1 MAHSGREV
9 STESGRFTT
18 SRGRR
23 VAADSACACWQGG
36 HHVARQVQG
45 CTGPTINVAGASL
58 PRPRVAADIACPCGP
73 KKPLRNPAAQGMA
86 RASLRAKR
94 RNLVVSAR
102 PEIDIVGRA
111 SLLARTARI
120 RSAVR
125 ASSAPGRDAGGYGLE
140 ADGTSTIAAGTSAP
154 RNDAVTFVRIKN
166 VAPSIHARGGE
177 CLSPAAPAEHGCSA
191 SAGNGR
197 CRHTRT
203 TRSDFC
209 LTA

>member
-45 CTGPTINVAGASL
+45 CTGPTIDVAGASL
-58 PRPRVAADIACPCGP
+58 PRPRVAADSACPCGP
-73 KKPLRNPAAQGMA
+73 KKSLRNPAAQGMA

-102 PEIDIVGRA
+102 PIGNVGRA
-111 SLLARTARI
+111 SLLARLVRMQGG
-120 RSAVR
+120 VR
-125 ASSAPGRDAGGYGLE
+125 ASPAPGRDAGGYGLE
-140 ADGTSTIAAGTSAP
+140 ADETSEIAAGPAP
-154 RNDAVTFVRIKN
+154 KGAALRMPAGGGSHRTAGRGQEVTAIT
-166 VAPSIHARGGE
+166 
-177 CLSPAAPAEHGCSA
+177 
-191 SAGNGR
+191 GR
-197 CRHTRT
+197 CSGASPRT
-203 TRSDFC
+203 LHGGARAGSPDHAGQIHRLC
-209 LTA
+209 